1 MRWSTNIKAIC
12 SGKANTMAQQNRHSA
27 LGERIFVGVIG
38 LVFAIQFVLAMSYPA
53 DPRLF
58 PLIVAAIGVGL
69 AVATQIRGREK
80 KPPKTPEPIAPRRL
94 ALALI
99 VPPLYGIVLWAL
111 GFWVATIL
119 AIPALSLLLGYR
131 RYFLILL
138 VTAGMTLAVGLL
150 FPVVNITVPQPA
162 LLVH

>member
-1 MRWSTNIKAIC
+1 M
-12 SGKANTMAQQNRHSA
+12 
-27 LGERIFVGVIG
+27 GVIG
-38 LVFAIQFVLAMSYPA
+38 LVFVIQFGLAMSYPA

-58 PLIVAAIGVGL
+58 PLIVAAIGVRL
-69 AVATQIRGREK
+69 AIATQIRGREK
-80 KPPKTPEPIAPRRL
+80 KPPRAPEPIAPRRL

-99 VPPLYGIVLWAL
+99 VPPLYGVVLWAL
-111 GFWVATIL
+111 GFWMATIL

-138 VTAGMTLAVGLL
+138 VTLGMALAVGLL

-162 LLVH
+162 LFAH

>member
-1 MRWSTNIKAIC
+1 MS
-12 SGKANTMAQQNRHSA
+12 QQHRHSA

-38 LVFAIQFVLAMSYPA
+38 LVFAIQFCLAMSYPA

-69 AVATQIRGREK
+69 AVATQIRRREK
-80 KPPKTPEPIAPRRL
+80 KATQTPEPIAPRRL

-150 FPVVNITVPQPA
+150 FPLVNITVPQPA
-162 LLVH
+162 LLAH